1 VRARAIINAD
11 DFGLSPG
18 VNRGIL
24 NGFRDGV
31 LTSTTML
38 VNLGFFDDAVAL
50 ARDHPDLPVGIHLS
64 LLWGPPVSDPAEVPT
79 LLDRNGLFPRSLTTL
94 ARRYFLRRLSLDQ
107 VRAEFAAQIR
117 KFREA
122 GLQPTHV
129 DTHKHVHCLPGV
141 MEALIAAA
149 RDHRIDRARIPY
161 EESIRLRA
169 PEGTPEPRFPRA
181 AKGKRNLI
189 RFLCRGSRKRL
200 ADAGMKTTDHF
211 VGIEQMAGLNSGVL
225 RLILANLRPGVT
237 EIMCHPGYVD
247 EHLGEYSR
255 VPPHR
260 EVELEALKDRNVREC
275 VTSAGVELIHYG
287 DL

>member
-1 VRARAIINAD
+1 MSTRVIINAD

-24 NGFRDGV
+24 SAFRDGV

-38 VNLGFFDDAVAL
+38 ANLDFFDDAVAI
-50 ARDHPDLPVGIHLS
+50 ARDNPDLPVGIHLS
-64 LLWGPPVSDPAEVPT
+64 LLWGPPVAGPAAVPT
-79 LLDRNGLFPRSLTTL
+79 LIERDGCFPRSLTTL
-94 ARRYFLRRLSLDQ
+94 ARRYFSGRLSLDE
-107 VRAEFAAQIR
+107 VRAEFLAQIG
-117 KFREA
+117 KFRDT
-122 GLQPTHV
+122 GLVPTHV

-141 MEALIAAA
+141 TDALIAAA
-149 RDHRIDRARIPY
+149 RESGIDRARFPY
-161 EESIRLRA
+161 EESTRLSA
-169 PEGTPEPRFPRA
+169 PDGGPAPRFSWT

-189 RFLCRGSRKRL
+189 RLLCRGSRKRFL
-200 ADAGMKTTDHF
+200 EAGMRTTDHF
-211 VGIEQMAGLNSGVL
+211 VGIEQMAGLNSDVL

-260 EVELEALKDRNVREC
+260 EIELAALKDRSIREY
-275 VTSAGVELIHYG
+275 VSANGIDLIHYG
-287 DL
+287 EL